1 MNRQEERHGLGEAG
15 FSLIEALVA
24 MVVLTIGVFALYSMQ
39 VVGIR
44 GNSSGDSI
52 STATNFSM
60 RQVEDLISRAFDDD
74 TRLVDTNGDGTKQD
88 NTSPPDGNDDNGGN
102 FGLDNVDAAAD
113 YSTTTADNRYT
124 VFYNVAVD
132 VPLPKSKM
140 IQVIVRDN
148 TRKIGNTVNFHYIK
162 NGNI

>member
-1 MNRQEERHGLGEAG
+1 MNTWKETIRLDEAG
-15 FSLIEALVA
+15 FTLIEALVA

-44 GNSSGDSI
+44 GNSLGNSI
-52 STATNFSM
+52 STATNISSQ
-60 RQVEDLISRAFDDD
+60 QVEDLISRTFDDED
-74 TRLVDTNGDGTKQD
+74 RLVDTNGDGTNQD
-88 NTSPPDGNDDNGGN
+88 PDKNGIDEQGGGN

-113 YSTTTADNRYT
+113 YSKNTDDGFYT

-132 VPLPKSKM
+132 VPLPKTKTV
-140 IQVIVRDN
+140 QVIVRDN
-148 TRKIGNTVNFHYIK
+148 TRRMQNTVTMQYIK

>member
-1 MNRQEERHGLGEAG
+1 MSTWKETIRLDEAG
-15 FSLIEALVA
+15 FTLIEALVA

-44 GNSSGDSI
+44 GNSLGNSI
-52 STATNFSM
+52 STATNISSQ
-60 RQVEDLISRAFDDD
+60 QVEDLISRTFDDED
-74 TRLVDTNGDGTKQD
+74 RLVDTNGDGTNQD
-88 NTSPPDGNDDNGGN
+88 PDKNGIDEQGGGN

-113 YSTTTADNRYT
+113 YSNVTDDGFYT

-132 VPLPKSKM
+132 VPLPKAKT

-148 TRKIGNTVNFHYIK
+148 TRRMQNTVTMQYIK

>member
-1 MNRQEERHGLGEAG
+1 MNTWKETIRLDEAG
-15 FSLIEALVA
+15 FTLIEALVA

-44 GNSSGDSI
+44 GNSLGNSI
-52 STATNFSM
+52 STATNISSQ
-60 RQVEDLISRAFDDD
+60 QVEDLISRTFDDED
-74 TRLVDTNGDGTKQD
+74 RLVDTNGDGTNQD
-88 NTSPPDGNDDNGGN
+88 PDKNGIDEQGGGN

-113 YSTTTADNRYT
+113 YSKVTDDGFYT

-132 VPLPKSKM
+132 VPLPKTKTV
-140 IQVIVRDN
+140 QVIVRDN
-148 TRKIGNTVNFHYIK
+148 TRRMQNTVTMQYIK

>member
-1 MNRQEERHGLGEAG
+1 MNTWKETIRLDEAG
-15 FSLIEALVA
+15 FTLIEALVA

-44 GNSSGDSI
+44 GNSLGNSI
-52 STATNFSM
+52 STATNISSQ
-60 RQVEDLISRAFDDD
+60 QVEDLISRAFDDED
-74 TRLVDTNGDGTKQD
+74 RLVDTNGDGTNQD
-88 NTSPPDGNDDNGGN
+88 PDKNGIDEQGGGN

-113 YSTTTADNRYT
+113 YSNVTDDGFYT
-124 VFYNVAVD
+124 VFYNVAED
-132 VPLPKSKM
+132 VPLPKAKT

-148 TRKIGNTVNFHYIK
+148 TRRMQNTVTMQYIK